1 MKTKAKTGILLGVIV
16 LALASVLAYR
26 ALTSRVYSEANKPEG
41 EAIVAA
47 LEGYKRDQGRF
58 PDRLGQLV
66 PKYLPA
72 TPVPAQLTLIAY
84 AAPEDGSAC
93 WYAYQ
98 VHRDYYEEYDCVKRS
113 WKTREYNDSTV
124 MKHPRVEFIRGP
136 HP

>member
-1 MKTKAKTGILLGVIV
+1 MRSKTKVGMLLVVIV
-16 LALASVLAYR
+16 LALGLVLAYR
-26 ALTSRVYSEANKPEG
+26 AFTSRVYSEANKPEG

-47 LEGYKRDQGRF
+47 LESYKRDQGRF
-58 PDRLGQLV
+58 PEGLGRLV

-72 TPVPAQLTLIAY
+72 MPVPAQLTLIAY
-84 AAPEDGSAC
+84 AASEDGSAC

-113 WKTREYNDSTV
+113 WKRREYNDSTV